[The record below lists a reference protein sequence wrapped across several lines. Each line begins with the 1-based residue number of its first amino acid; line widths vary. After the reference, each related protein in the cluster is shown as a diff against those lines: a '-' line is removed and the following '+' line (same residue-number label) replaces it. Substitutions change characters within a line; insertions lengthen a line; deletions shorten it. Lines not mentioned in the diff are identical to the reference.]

1 MTKRK
6 RIKKQVYYIFIG
18 LILIVG
24 IVIFGNYKYKE
35 YKYHQTYEYKLLNHG
50 YKNGDVNKILENFT
64 EKDYKYFLKNE
75 VNENYVKL
83 LNEKYFLKKNFYKY
97 IEYMNQNKKMDLT
110 TIVRN
115 INIHLDKKFYEEEL
129 NADTSKD
136 TSILVNKFYLL
147 GSDFA
152 PSDLVSVPQTYA
164 WGDKGSQMIRKVAY
178 DAFLEMWK
186 AANEEQGYYLMV
198 SSSYRSYQ
206 EQEIIYN
213 NYKKNRGQKY
223 ADSIAAR
230 PGASEHQTGLTLDIF
245 SKLNNNK
252 NTFKD
257 TDTAKWLEDNSYRFG
272 FILRYPEDKVN
283 VTGYSYE
290 AWHFRYIGKEIAK
303 YIHENN
309 ITFEEYY
316 AFFIEK

>member
-290 AWHFRYIGKEIAK
+290 AWHFRYVGKEIAK

>member
-64 EKDYKYFLKNE
+64 EKDYKYFLRNE

-290 AWHFRYIGKEIAK
+290 AWHFRYVGKEIAK

>member
-24 IVIFGNYKYKE
+24 IAIFGNYKYKE
-35 YKYHQTYEYKLLNHG
+35 YKYHQTYEYKLLNLG
-50 YKNGDVNKILENFT
+50 YKNDDVHKILENFT
-64 EKDYKYFLKNE
+64 EKDYNYFLKNE
-75 VNENYVKL
+75 VNENYIKL

-152 PSDLVSVPQTYA
+152 PADLVSVPQTYA

-290 AWHFRYIGKEIAK
+290 AWHFRYVGKEIAK

>member
-35 YKYHQTYEYKLLNHG
+35 YKYHQTYEYKLLNLG
-50 YKNGDVNKILENFT
+50 YKNNDVHKILENFT
-64 EKDYKYFLKNE
+64 EKDYNYFLKNE
-75 VNENYVKL
+75 VNENYIKL

-115 INIHLDKKFYEEEL
+115 INIHLDKNFYEEEL
-129 NADTSKD
+129 NADTIKD

-290 AWHFRYIGKEIAK
+290 AWHFRYVGKEIAK

>member
-206 EQEIIYN
+206 EQEIVYN

-290 AWHFRYIGKEIAK
+290 AWHFRYVGKEIAK

>member
-35 YKYHQTYEYKLLNHG
+35 YKYHQTYEYKLLNLG
-50 YKNGDVNKILENFT
+50 YKKDDVHKILENFT
-64 EKDYKYFLKNE
+64 EKDYNYFLKNE
-75 VNENYVKL
+75 VNENYIKL

-152 PSDLVSVPQTYA
+152 PADLVSVPQTYA

-290 AWHFRYIGKEIAK
+290 AWHFRYVGKEIAK